1 MTQNRCWP
9 PRGLSRERVFILE
22 HRGGGSNEELSRVVS
37 SLVAGIRRPVPSNCR
52 PLRTLIDILAN
63 IDMLSATRGL
73 LHCGS
78 GVAYYRQ
85 SGLSAFLPVFLPTTD
100 SHHTIATPTA
110 PGGAPTSGRG
120 LSEKPYETIGP
131 SGTRIHHNGLGR
143 TAAGGDGSKEKRG
156 DHSHESK
163 FEQVA
168 GHVRGPGRTVPD
180 DGGLCCRAGQ
190 AQGIGR
196 PGSPGL
202 IEGRAES
209 HRQGNHDPRT

>member
-37 SLVAGIRRPVPSNCR
+37 SPAAGIRRLIPSNCR

-143 TAAGGDGSKEKRG
+143 TAAGGDGSKEKTRG
-156 DHSHESK
+156 S
-163 FEQVA
+163 FA
-168 GHVRGPGRTVPD
+168 
-180 DGGLCCRAGQ
+180 
-190 AQGIGR
+190 
-196 PGSPGL
+196 
-202 IEGRAES
+202 
-209 HRQGNHDPRT
+209 